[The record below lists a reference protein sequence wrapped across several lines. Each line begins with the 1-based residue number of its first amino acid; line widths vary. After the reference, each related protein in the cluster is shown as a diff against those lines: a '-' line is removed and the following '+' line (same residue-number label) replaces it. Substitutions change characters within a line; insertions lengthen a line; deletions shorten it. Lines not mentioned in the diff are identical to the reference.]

1 MECDIL
7 MFLHS
12 NPECNTAASLVR
24 ICKYTKS
31 HVSTSLKRLEQRGLV
46 ERQQS
51 ATNKKHIEL
60 HLTADAQPILAD
72 GIAIQKEFAKHAL
85 VGISQEEIA
94 VFKSV
99 FDDGLYDGRRHRF
112 ACSRHI
118 PGHIYCILLYRSRV
132 CAGVCRHPVFEK
144 SHHLP

>member
-51 ATNKKHIEL
+51 AANKKHIEL
-60 HLTADAQPILAD
+60 HLTADAQPILTD
-72 GIAIQKEFAKHAL
+72 GIAIQKKFAQHAL
-85 VGISQEEIA
+85 AGISQEELA
-94 VFKSV
+94 VFKSI
-99 FDDGLYDGRRHRF
+99 FDKICNNAEAYLQQNKQNEQKAHQANFR
-112 ACSRHI
+112 
-118 PGHIYCILLYRSRV
+118 L
-132 CAGVCRHPVFEK
+132 
-144 SHHLP
+144 

>member
-7 MFLHS
+7 MFLHG

-60 HLTADAQPILAD
+60 HLTATQAYVIIRRQPSDIN
-72 GIAIQKEFAKHAL
+72 AIFFNCPPPYTN
-85 VGISQEEIA
+85 S
-94 VFKSV
+94 
-99 FDDGLYDGRRHRF
+99 
-112 ACSRHI
+112 
-118 PGHIYCILLYRSRV
+118 
-132 CAGVCRHPVFEK
+132 CRYV
-144 SHHLP
+144 

>member
-1 MECDIL
+1 MRTICNKYELTQMECDIL

-31 HVSTSLKRLEQRGLV
+31 HVSTSLKQLEQRGLV

-72 GIAIQKEFAKHAL
+72 GIAIQKEF
-85 VGISQEEIA
+85 EEIT

-99 FDDGLYDGRRHRF
+99 FDQICNNAEAYLQQN
-112 ACSRHI
+112 
-118 PGHIYCILLYRSRV
+118 
-132 CAGVCRHPVFEK
+132 K
-144 SHHLP
+144 

>member
-1 MECDIL
+1 MQYC
-7 MFLHS
+7 
-12 NPECNTAASLVR
+12 CKLVR
-24 ICKYTKS
+24 ICKYTNS

-85 VGISQEEIA
+85 TGISQEEIA

-99 FDDGLYDGRRHRF
+99 FDQICNNAEAYLQQN
-112 ACSRHI
+112 
-118 PGHIYCILLYRSRV
+118 
-132 CAGVCRHPVFEK
+132 K
-144 SHHLP
+144 

>member
-1 MECDIL
+1 
-7 MFLHS
+7 MF
-12 NPECNTAASLVR
+12 PP
-24 ICKYTKS
+24 
-31 HVSTSLKRLEQRGLV
+31 EQRGLV

-85 VGISQEEIA
+85 AGISQEEIA

-99 FDDGLYDGRRHRF
+99 FDQICNNAEAYLQQN
-112 ACSRHI
+112 
-118 PGHIYCILLYRSRV
+118 
-132 CAGVCRHPVFEK
+132 K
-144 SHHLP
+144 

>member
-31 HVSTSLKRLEQRGLV
+31 HVSTSLKQLEQRGLV

-60 HLTADAQPILAD
+60 RLTADAQPILTD

-85 VGISQEEIA
+85 AGISQEELA

-99 FDDGLYDGRRHRF
+99 FDQICNNAEAYLQQN
-112 ACSRHI
+112 
-118 PGHIYCILLYRSRV
+118 
-132 CAGVCRHPVFEK
+132 K
-144 SHHLP
+144 

>member
-1 MECDIL
+1 MRTICNKYELTQMECDIL
-7 MFLHS
+7 MFLHG

-24 ICKYTKS
+24 ISKYTKS

-85 VGISQEEIA
+85 AGISQKEIA

-99 FDDGLYDGRRHRF
+99 FDQICNNAEAYLQQN
-112 ACSRHI
+112 
-118 PGHIYCILLYRSRV
+118 
-132 CAGVCRHPVFEK
+132 K
-144 SHHLP
+144 

>member
-72 GIAIQKEFAKHAL
+72 GIAIQKEFA
-85 VGISQEEIA
+85 GISQEEIA

-99 FDDGLYDGRRHRF
+99 FDQICNNAEAYLQQN
-112 ACSRHI
+112 
-118 PGHIYCILLYRSRV
+118 
-132 CAGVCRHPVFEK
+132 K
-144 SHHLP
+144 